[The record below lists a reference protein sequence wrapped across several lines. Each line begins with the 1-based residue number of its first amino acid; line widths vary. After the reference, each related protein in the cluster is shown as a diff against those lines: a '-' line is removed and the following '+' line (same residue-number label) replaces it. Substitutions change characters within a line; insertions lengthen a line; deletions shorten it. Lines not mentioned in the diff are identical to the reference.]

1 MAGILPRVYCS
12 LTAIHAIRLEVA
24 YAMMKEGR
32 RKIADV
38 CAAVGF
44 KNQSHFSTAFKRMYG
59 VPPTAV

>member
-1 MAGILPRVYCS
+1 MQYYPHPREV
-12 LTAIHAIRLEVA
+12 AQRLEVA

>member
-1 MAGILPRVYCS
+1 
-12 LTAIHAIRLEVA
+12 
-24 YAMMKEGR
+24 MMKEGR